1 MLEFAFWSSGRY
13 IMIPTLSRAKFWTSW
28 TCRSCFW
35 AEYRTN
41 HAVICRCFGAG
52 TIGWWDLVHGKG
64 NQLVISLISWPN
76 LFHAFPI
83 IFQKS
88 KAFSSFLVIETQLG
102 IIIEASFL
110 VSSVWWHV
118 QLLHVLNQDHAY
130 DVLSYNSL
138 HYLLALMSNIKWR
151 RRHALL
157 FVSLYIAQHLH
168 IHYTLMQWCQGLIL
182 LLLD

>member
-1 MLEFAFWSSGRY
+1 MHYA
-13 IMIPTLSRAKFWTSW
+13 I
-28 TCRSCFW
+28 
-35 AEYRTN
+35 
-41 HAVICRCFGAG
+41 
-52 TIGWWDLVHGKG
+52 
-64 NQLVISLISWPN
+64 
-76 LFHAFPI
+76 
-83 IFQKS
+83 
-88 KAFSSFLVIETQLG
+88 
-102 IIIEASFL
+102 
-110 VSSVWWHV
+110 
-118 QLLHVLNQDHAY
+118 Y